1 MEQSLINA
9 VPLLAQYYGPGPGGG
24 WGPGMM
30 GGWGMGW
37 LGPFMGLAIWGLII
51 VGGIFLIRWL
61 IRASSGHP
69 APGGHGDNALEI
81 LRQRYARGEINKD
94 QFEAMKKDLTA

>member
-1 MEQSLINA
+1 MGESLMSTL
-9 VPLLAQYYGPGPGGG
+9 PLLAQYGPRGDW

-37 LGPFMGLAIWGLII
+37 IGMFMGVAFWALII

-61 IRASSGHP
+61 IRASSSQQ
-69 APGGHGDNALEI
+69 ASPGQGDNALEI
-81 LRQRYARGEINKD
+81 LRRRYARGEINKD
-94 QFEAMKKDLTA
+94 QFEAMKRDLSA